1 MLSVSVACFL
11 LGLLLGHL
19 LFLAFERCIER
30 KRNEQTEE
38 QPLDLAVG
46 PDGKGGNRGD

>member
-1 MLSVSVACFL
+1 MNTVASLL

-19 LFLAFERCIER
+19 LFLAVERCIER

-38 QPLDLAVG
+38 QPLDLTVR
-46 PDGKGGNRGD
+46 PDGKPSDCGE